1 MILYALEAKDNC
13 GKSTTLKKLL
23 LQLLENGAMP
33 LSDVSKSALKARL
46 AEERRARLAGEEYET
61 QDVLAV
67 LDVRGVRI
75 GIASDGSTP
84 EVTGEALEFFREN
97 ACDVYFFA
105 VRSKGAVQAMLNE
118 CARRNTVYR
127 VEKAVLANA
136 EQFPDCKRYIEE
148 LNAWQAAQLYGFCQS
163 EVNA

>member
-23 LQLLENGAMP
+23 LQLLENVAMP

-84 EVTGEALEFFREN
+84 EVTGEALELFREN
-97 ACDVYFFA
+97 ACDVCFFA

-118 CARRNTVYR
+118 CAR
-127 VEKAVLANA
+127 
-136 EQFPDCKRYIEE
+136 
-148 LNAWQAAQLYGFCQS
+148 
-163 EVNA
+163 